1 LSQEDITTLIQEASK
16 YSYVKDGLVYLK
28 SYLNYPDRKIG
39 EVKESEESSIKYF
52 VDRFEIARRKV
63 NELSKAIE
71 EAQNKGS
78 YLMKLIHLKDY
89 LAKFDAIGNYVELL
103 DRLDQEEEKLQEI
116 ISVNKV
122 KNLEIKKALIEE
134 AKLLLNSNDWDVVS
148 EKFKELRTKW
158 IKTGNTSKEE
168 NDQLEQEFKD
178 LIETFFANRKQF
190 YEDRNREI
198 IERVNYFTDLLKT
211 AEGLLKEEKTP
222 DSIRKMKSIQQEW
235 KNIGKL
241 PKQKKKQLNDTFRFV
256 TSKFFVPKG
265 GASSYGSQDRN
276 GIDPT
281 LRAWEALANQAEEL
295 SKNFANDSLRKIK
308 DIQSRWQAL
317 GQINKKKRGAFNL
330 IEKFR
335 TSVSKVYEYEFL
347 NKTALRKFGL
357 YFRKPEVEQ
366 LKLKVSLM
374 NELIGKANAELKVFE
389 DNLQNM
395 APSRD
400 QEMNKLIS
408 SKLNAQKRKIEIM
421 HIILEELNFKLNE
434 LR

>member
-1 LSQEDITTLIQEASK
+1 LSQSDNTTLIQEASK
-16 YSYVKDGLVYLK
+16 YAYVKDGLVYLK
-28 SYLNYPDRKIG
+28 AYLDFSDRKIG

-63 NELSKAIE
+63 DELSKAIE

-78 YLMKLIHLKDY
+78 YLMKLIHLKEY
-89 LAKFDAIGNYVELL
+89 LGKFDAIGNYVELFDQL
-103 DRLDQEEEKLQEI
+103 DEEEKKLHEI
-116 ISVNKV
+116 IAVNKV
-122 KNLEIKKALIEE
+122 KNLEIKKALTEE
-134 AKLLLNSNDWDVVS
+134 AKQLLNSNDWDVVS

-158 IKTGNTSKEE
+158 IKTGNANKDE
-168 NDQLEQEFKD
+168 NDELEVEFKN
-178 LIETFFANRKQF
+178 LIETFFSNRKQF

-198 IERVNYFTDLLKT
+198 IERVNHFTELLRT
-211 AEGLLKEEKTP
+211 AENLLKEEKTP
-222 DSIRKMKSIQQEW
+222 DNIRKMKSIQQEW

-256 TSKFFVPKG
+256 TSKYFQSK
-265 GASSYGSQDRN
+265 YGNQDRSGGG

-281 LRAWEALANQAEEL
+281 LRAWEALANQSEEL
-295 SKNFANDSLRKIK
+295 SKNFQNDTLRKIK

-366 LKLKVSLM
+366 LKLKVGLM
-374 NELIGKANAELKVFE
+374 NELILKANSELKAFE
-389 DNLQNM
+389 VNLNSVS
-395 APSRD
+395 PSKD
-400 QEMNKLIS
+400 PEMNKLIS

-421 HIILEELNFKLNE
+421 YLILEELNGKLNE

>member
-1 LSQEDITTLIQEASK
+1 LSQSDNTTLIQEASK
-16 YSYVKDGLVYLK
+16 YAYVKDGLVYLK
-28 SYLNYPDRKIG
+28 SYLNFPDRKIG

-78 YLMKLIHLKDY
+78 YLMKLIHLKEY
-89 LAKFDAIGNYVELL
+89 LGKFDAIGDYIELF
-103 DRLDQEEEKLQEI
+103 DRLDEEEKKLHEI
-116 ISVNKV
+116 IAVNKV
-122 KNLEIKKALIEE
+122 KNLEIKKALIDE
-134 AKLLLNSNDWDVVS
+134 AKQLLNSNDWDVVS

-158 IKTGNTSKEE
+158 IKTGNANKDE
-168 NDQLEQEFKD
+168 NDELEVEFKN
-178 LIETFFANRKQF
+178 LIESFFANRKQF

-198 IERVNYFTDLLKT
+198 IERVNYFTELLRT
-211 AEGLLKEEKTP
+211 AENLLKEEKTP
-222 DSIRKMKSIQQEW
+222 ENIRKMKNIQQEW

-256 TSKFFVPKG
+256 TSKYFQSK
-265 GASSYGSQDRN
+265 YGNQDNRFG

-295 SKNFANDSLRKIK
+295 SKNFQNDTLRKIK

-317 GQINKKKRGAFNL
+317 GQINKKKKGAFNL

-366 LKLKVSLM
+366 LKLKVGLM
-374 NELIGKANAELKVFE
+374 NELILKANSELKAFE
-389 DNLQNM
+389 ANLSTSS
-395 APSRD
+395 PSKD
-400 QEMNKLIS
+400 PEMNKLIA

-421 HIILEELNFKLNE
+421 HLIVEELNGKLNE